1 METVTFV
8 ALPAASRSWTSI
20 FFMAEDQ
27 LGYCSR
33 SVRTALTSAAAA
45 SIVIECEDWSLMGR
59 GYLFRLPDSNRYF
72 SAMNEIFQPALEPA
86 ATAGN
91 LTNLV
96 AERAWFEPERIM
108 VSRPL
113 GDGWQPVSARELEA
127 EIRAT
132 AKGLIAAGVNIGDR
146 VAIMARTR
154 YEWTILDFAIWFAGG
169 VTVPIYETSS
179 AEQVDWIM
187 TDSHSVAIIVET
199 PQLRDLVKPV
209 LPSFTANIWTMTE
222 NVLAQLAY
230 LGRDVSDA
238 EIDRRRGALNPDS
251 LATLI
256 YTSGTTGKPK
266 GVQLT
271 HGNFLAE
278 CGNVVQ
284 GAADLFMKPG
294 GSTLL
299 FLPVAHV
306 FGRMV
311 QIGSIRAGLHL
322 AHCGDVLGRLTTDLA
337 SFKPTFVLA
346 VPRIFEKV
354 YNGAEAKADA
364 AGKGAIFRKAAA
376 VAIEYSQALDS
387 GKISPTLRIKHALFD
402 KLVYSKIRHG
412 LGGRVEAAIS
422 GGAPLGERLGHF
434 YRGAGIRV
442 LEGYGLTETTAGATL
457 NLTTAHRV
465 GSVGKPIPGTT
476 IKIADDGE
484 VLIKGP
490 IVMRG
495 YWQNDAANKE
505 VFTDDGYFRSG
516 DLGKLDEEGFL
527 YIVGRKKELIVTSG
541 GKNVAPAVLEDRL
554 RAHPL
559 VSQCIVVG
567 DNQPYIAAL
576 VTIDPE
582 AIKSWIAAN
591 KKDGATVAD
600 LTKDPDLIAVIQT
613 AVDEANKA
621 VSRAESIRKFTILPV
636 DFTIAGGH
644 LTAKLSVKRHVVQ
657 KEFAK
662 EIADL
667 FA

>member
-1 METVTFV
+1 MTE
-8 ALPAASRSWTSI
+8 
-20 FFMAEDQ
+20 
-27 LGYCSR
+27 Y
-33 SVRTALTSAAAA
+33 
-45 SIVIECEDWSLMGR
+45 
-59 GYLFRLPDSNRYF
+59 
-72 SAMNEIFQPALEPA
+72 FQPALEPA
-86 ATAGN
+86 PTAGN

-113 GDGWQPVSARELEA
+113 GDGWQKVTARELEA

-209 LPSFTANIWTMTE
+209 LPSYTTHCWTMTE

-230 LGRDVSDA
+230 LGRDISDA
-238 EIDRRRGALNPDS
+238 EIDRRRNSLTPDS

-278 CGNVVQ
+278 CSNVVM

-364 AGKGAIFRKAAA
+364 AGKGAIFRKAAGI
-376 VAIEYSQALDS
+376 AIEYSQALDS
-387 GKISPTLRIKHALFD
+387 GKMSIALKAKHAIFD

-412 LGGRVEAAIS
+412 LGGNVEAAIS

-495 YWQNDAANKE
+495 YWQNDGANKE

-516 DLGKLDEEGFL
+516 DLGKLDDDGFL

-559 VSQCIVVG
+559 VSQCMVVG
-567 DNQPYIAAL
+567 DNQPFIAAL
-576 VTIDPE
+576 ITIDQD
-582 AIKSWIAAN
+582 ALKGWIAAN
-591 KKDGATVAD
+591 KKEGATFAE

-621 VSRAESIRKFTILPV
+621 VSKAESIRKFTILPV

-644 LTAKLSVKRHVVQ
+644 LTAKLSVKRHVVA
-657 KEFAK
+657 KEFAA
-662 EIADL
+662 EIAEL